1 MEVEGE
7 DVQKRV
13 IAEHV
18 RVRSLLEKVT
28 AKDLDVL
35 DNAIV
40 TQLVEITLKGRKGFH
55 T

>member
-1 MEVEGE
+1 MVVGE
-7 DVQKRV
+7 TVQKRV

-28 AKDLDVL
+28 AKDLDVF

-40 TQLVEITLKGRKGFH
+40 TQLVETNLNIDRLS
-55 T
+55 